1 MLKGIETVAGQ
12 LAYIRRLGTDCAK
25 DAALLMNTHCNT
37 SILWVINVP
46 GQRFYC
52 PGVGFGDGWITQRL
66 ERAVLAGK
74 GPIVLRQEVSQLFH
88 FQFLLLFVWVS
99 RLKVHGERLIVA
111 GQQVGQLLK
120 ECLFHGQFLHFLV
133 I

>member
-1 MLKGIETVAGQ
+1 MDHTKIGEAVSAG
-12 LAYIRRLGTDCAK
+12 
-25 DAALLMNTHCNT
+25 
-37 SILWVINVP
+37 
-46 GQRFYC
+46 
-52 PGVGFGDGWITQRL
+52 
-66 ERAVLAGK
+66 E
-74 GPIVLRQEVSQLFH
+74 GPVVLRQEVSQLFH
-88 FQFLLLFVWVS
+88 SQFLLLFVWAS

>member
-1 MLKGIETVAGQ
+1 M
-12 LAYIRRLGTDCAK
+12 
-25 DAALLMNTHCNT
+25 
-37 SILWVINVP
+37 P
-46 GQRFYC
+46 GQRFRW

-88 FQFLLLFVWVS
+88 SQFLLLFVWIS

-120 ECLFHGQFLHFLV
+120 ECLFHGQFLHFLNV
-133 I
+133 QVFVFPLDALMLTQKRRKRKYIYYCSYHIFLI